1 MRKGII
7 LAGGKG
13 TRLYPSTVATSKQ
26 MLPIYDKPM
35 VFYPLTTLMLA
46 GIKDILIISTPNDLC
61 LYKKLFHDFSELG
74 LNIDFAEQKEPDGVA
89 SALLIAD
96 VFLNGESCALILGD
110 NLFYGHD
117 FSQTLTLANE
127 SNQSTILAY
136 PVTDPHRYGIVEFDK
151 SQSIIT
157 LTEKPQIPKSRYAVT
172 GLYFLDED
180 APSKASKISKSSR
193 GELEI
198 IDVLNL
204 YLNEGKLGLE
214 IMGRGEAWLDAG
226 THETLLDASLFVR
239 TIERRQGMKIGC
251 PEEVAWRKGWISD
264 TELQDIASKI
274 SEPSYSKYLLEL
286 PTMLGN
292 GE

>member
-157 LTEKPQIPKSRYAVT
+157 LTEKPT
-172 GLYFLDED
+172 
-180 APSKASKISKSSR
+180 
-193 GELEI
+193 
-198 IDVLNL
+198 
-204 YLNEGKLGLE
+204 
-214 IMGRGEAWLDAG
+214 
-226 THETLLDASLFVR
+226 
-239 TIERRQGMKIGC
+239 
-251 PEEVAWRKGWISD
+251 
-264 TELQDIASKI
+264 
-274 SEPSYSKYLLEL
+274 
-286 PTMLGN
+286 
-292 GE
+292 